1 MRFSIKP
8 IYAVAVVAVIV
19 LAQSAFAQRDRDDSN
34 RAGWLGVTIQD
45 VTADLRDALPRN
57 MEDGALINHVVSGSP
72 AEEAGLEEG
81 DVVVRIDRERVS
93 DADDLTRIIRNA
105 GEGTRVRVEYYRDGR
120 RKTTRVNLENASGNN
135 ASGAFRR
142 SDRNSRRHRLRSLYP
157 RHDDLKFFD
166 TDNWSEEW
174 PMLFGVTKPR
184 LGVRMM
190 DMGDQL
196 ADYFNVSG
204 GKGALITEVLKD
216 SPAETAGIKAGDVI
230 TGIND
235 REIKNADGLRKAMG
249 RLDEG
254 GDVSVKLVRDGR
266 NKTVVVA
273 LEEIERPGH
282 QAFVMPGP
290 GVMPFLAPGRG
301 SGNWRGEMKD
311 LREQLKELK
320 EELSEL
326 KSDLR

>member
-8 IYAVAVVAVIV
+8 FYAVAVVAVIV

-45 VTADLRDALPRN
+45 VTPDLRDALPRN
-57 MEDGALINHVVSGSP
+57 IEDGVLINHVVPGSP

-81 DVVVRIDRERVS
+81 DVVVSIDRERVS

-120 RKTTRVNLENASGNN
+120 RKTTRVELENASGNS
-135 ASGAFRR
+135 ASGALRR
-142 SDRNSRRHRLRSLYP
+142 FGRNWGRDRDHSLYP
-157 RHDDLKFFD
+157 RHGDLKFFD
-166 TDNWSEEW
+166 ADAWSDEI
-174 PMLFGVTKPR
+174 PMIFGVTRPR

-196 ADYFNVSG
+196 ADYFKVSG
-204 GKGALITEVLKD
+204 DKGALITEVLED
-216 SPAETAGIKAGDVI
+216 SPARAAGIKAGDVI
-230 TGIND
+230 TGIDD

-249 RLDEG
+249 RLDKG

-266 NKTVVVA
+266 NQTLVVV
-273 LEEIERPGH
+273 LEEIERPGYRSF
-282 QAFVMPGP
+282 AMPGTGIMQFP
-290 GVMPFLAPGRG
+290 GTGMG
-301 SGNWRGEMKD
+301 SGEWRDEMKE
-311 LREQLKELK
+311 LRDQLRELK
-320 EELSEL
+320 EELSDI
-326 KSDLR
+326 KTDLR